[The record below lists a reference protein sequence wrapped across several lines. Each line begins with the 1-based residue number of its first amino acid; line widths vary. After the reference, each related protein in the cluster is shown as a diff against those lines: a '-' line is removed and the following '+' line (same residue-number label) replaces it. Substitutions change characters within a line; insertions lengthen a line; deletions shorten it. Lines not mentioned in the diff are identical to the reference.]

1 MSANFFVELNVVG
14 KLRRIFICVDKYC
27 NKIWSSVEALSL
39 KWLCIK
45 LFFINL
51 RMKKSEIRKIYL
63 EKRKNLSQDVVFLLS
78 ERIFENFINFFKPVS
93 NQKVHIFVPIE
104 KFKEINTQIFIDYFL
119 SRNIKVFVPKIVD
132 TKLISVE
139 IFSDTQFETNNWG
152 ISEPVSNEDSEVL
165 DFDFVIT
172 PLLYCD
178 FRGNRVGYGK
188 GFYDQFFK
196 NISKNSKKIG
206 VNYFNPDDI
215 IDDVWENDIPL
226 DYLVTGI
233 DVLSFSVKSE

>member
-1 MSANFFVELNVVG
+1 
-14 KLRRIFICVDKYC
+14 
-27 NKIWSSVEALSL
+27 
-39 KWLCIK
+39 
-45 LFFINL
+45 
-51 RMKKSEIRKIYL
+51 MKKSEIRKIYL

-178 FRGNRVGYGK
+178 FKGNRVGYGK
-188 GFYDQFFK
+188 GFYDQFFE

-226 DYLVTGI
+226 DYLVTAT

>member
-1 MSANFFVELNVVG
+1 
-14 KLRRIFICVDKYC
+14 
-27 NKIWSSVEALSL
+27 
-39 KWLCIK
+39 
-45 LFFINL
+45 
-51 RMKKSEIRKIYL
+51 MKKSEIRKIYL
-63 EKRKNLSQDVVFLLS
+63 EKRKNMSQDEVFLLS
-78 ERIFENFINFFKPVS
+78 ERIFENFVNFFKPVS
-93 NQKVHIFVPIE
+93 NQKVHIFIPIE

-139 IFSDTQFETNNWG
+139 IFSNTQFETNNWG

-178 FRGNRVGYGK
+178 FKGNRVGYGK
-188 GFYDQFFK
+188 GFYDQFFE

-226 DYLVTGI
+226 DYLVTAT

>member
-1 MSANFFVELNVVG
+1 
-14 KLRRIFICVDKYC
+14 
-27 NKIWSSVEALSL
+27 
-39 KWLCIK
+39 
-45 LFFINL
+45 
-51 RMKKSEIRKIYL
+51 MKKSELRKIYL
-63 EKRKNLSQDVVFLLS
+63 EKRKNLSQDEISLLS
-78 ERIFENFINFFKPVS
+78 KRIFKNFINYFKPVS
-93 NQKVHIFVPIE
+93 DQKIHIFIPIE

-119 SRNIKVFVPKIVD
+119 SRNIKIFVPKIVD

-178 FRGNRVGYGK
+178 FKGNRVGYGK
-188 GFYDQFFK
+188 GFYDQFFE
-196 NISKNSKKIG
+196 NISKDSKKIG
-206 VNYFNPDDI
+206 VNYFNPDDM

-226 DYLVTGI
+226 DYLVTPI
-233 DVLSFSVKSE
+233 EVLSFSSKSE

>member
-1 MSANFFVELNVVG
+1 
-14 KLRRIFICVDKYC
+14 
-27 NKIWSSVEALSL
+27 
-39 KWLCIK
+39 
-45 LFFINL
+45 
-51 RMKKSEIRKIYL
+51 MKKSEIRKIYL
-63 EKRKNLSQDVVFLLS
+63 EKRKNLSQDEAFLLS

-93 NQKVHIFVPIE
+93 NQKVHIFIPIE

-119 SRNIKVFVPKIVD
+119 SRNIKVFVPKIVN

-178 FRGNRVGYGK
+178 FKGNRVGYGK
-188 GFYDQFFK
+188 GFYDQFFE
-196 NISKNSKKIG
+196 NISNISKKIG

-226 DYLVTGI
+226 DYLVTAT

>member
-1 MSANFFVELNVVG
+1 
-14 KLRRIFICVDKYC
+14 
-27 NKIWSSVEALSL
+27 
-39 KWLCIK
+39 
-45 LFFINL
+45 
-51 RMKKSEIRKIYL
+51 MKKSEIRKIYL
-63 EKRKNLSQDVVFLLS
+63 EKRKNLSQDEVFLLS
-78 ERIFENFINFFKPVS
+78 ERIFENFVKFFKPVS
-93 NQKVHIFVPIE
+93 KQKVHIFVPIE

-178 FRGNRVGYGK
+178 FKGNRVGYGK
-188 GFYDQFFK
+188 GFYDQFFE

-226 DYLVTGI
+226 DYLVTAT

>member
-1 MSANFFVELNVVG
+1 
-14 KLRRIFICVDKYC
+14 
-27 NKIWSSVEALSL
+27 
-39 KWLCIK
+39 
-45 LFFINL
+45 
-51 RMKKSEIRKIYL
+51 MKKSELRKIYL
-63 EKRKNLSQDVVFLLS
+63 EKRNNLSKDEISLFS
-78 ERIFENFINFFKPVS
+78 KRIFQNFINYFKPVS
-93 NQKVHIFVPIE
+93 DRKIHIFIPIE

-165 DFDFVIT
+165 DFNFVIT

-178 FRGNRVGYGK
+178 FKGNRVGYGK
-188 GFYDQFFK
+188 GFYDQFFE

-206 VNYFNPDDI
+206 VNYFNPDDM

-226 DYLVTGI
+226 DYLVTPTE
-233 DVLSFSVKSE
+233 VLSFSSKSE